1 MEFQAKWIRTSEDT
15 GGVCPVFRKGWK
27 TEKKVERATLYLTA
41 LGVYEAHLN
50 GKRVGNYV
58 LAPGWTAYDKR
69 LQYQEYDITDL
80 VGKENELTVTLG
92 KGWFR
97 SPMPGWQDTPD
108 KLQRMGRPGGILG
121 EVHIVYMD
129 GSEEVIVT
137 DQSWVWGE
145 SRIRFSEV
153 YDGEFCDDTF
163 VTKEWNTVKEF
174 AWSKEI
180 LIPQEGEEIREQEVV
195 TAKSVFRTPAG
206 EMVVDF
212 GQEITGYV
220 EFTVDAHAGDRIH
233 ILHGEVLDAEGNFYN
248 ANYRSAKAE
257 INYICSEG
265 TQTWHPALTFFGFRY
280 LLLDEFPGAAT
291 PEQFRGIA
299 VYSNIRKTGEIRTSD
314 PALNQLIS
322 NIFWDKEAT
331 SWMCRQTARS
341 VTSALDG
348 LAMHRSSDAQP
359 LI

>member
-1 MEFQAKWIRTSEDT
+1 MGGRTMEFQEKWIRTSEDT

-92 KGWFR
+92 EGWFR

-180 LIPQEGEEIREQEVV
+180 LIPQG
-195 TAKSVFRTPAG
+195 K
-206 EMVVDF
+206 
-212 GQEITGYV
+212 
-220 EFTVDAHAGDRIH
+220 
-233 ILHGEVLDAEGNFYN
+233 
-248 ANYRSAKAE
+248 RSG
-257 INYICSEG
+257 S
-265 TQTWHPALTFFGFRY
+265 
-280 LLLDEFPGAAT
+280 
-291 PEQFRGIA
+291 
-299 VYSNIRKTGEIRTSD
+299 RK
-314 PALNQLIS
+314 
-322 NIFWDKEAT
+322 W
-331 SWMCRQTARS
+331 
-341 VTSALDG
+341 
-348 LAMHRSSDAQP
+348 
-359 LI
+359 